1 MEEIYIAGVTIGRK
15 PVCLTSLFSKSVKI
29 LLNISG
35 GNIAISYY
43 KPSTILNIVVGLT
56 VWSNNKVERELLPV

>member
-35 GNIAISYY
+35 GKVAISGYD
-43 KPSTILNIVVGLT
+43 
-56 VWSNNKVERELLPV
+56 